1 MQLMKSDFL
10 SLKSLKKQKQNKI
23 IDLLLGT
30 HYVPGIQKH
39 IKQHLALK
47 ELRDAGK
54 ETAEWLPVDKALGP
68 GTSRRGSLFLGQPRS
83 QKENI

>member
-1 MQLMKSDFL
+1 M
-10 SLKSLKKQKQNKI
+10 
-23 IDLLLGT
+23 
-30 HYVPGIQKH
+30 PGIQKH

>member
-1 MQLMKSDFL
+1 MQLTKSDFL

-54 ETAEWLPVDKALGP
+54 ERAEWLPVP